1 MPDVNEPKPEEPQA
15 AAPQE
20 EEAEVEA
27 HSVRNLQGME
37 GEKIEDPAA
46 DSNVSLLLC

>member
-1 MPDVNEPKPEEPQA
+1 MSDVNEPKPEEPQ

-37 GEKIEDPAA
+37 GEKIEDPAGNS
-46 DSNVSLLLC
+46 DVSLLLC